1 MAPTTIRKAIGTVKD
16 QTSISIAKVASN
28 MAPELEVAIV
38 KATSHDDEPPNQKY
52 IQEILSMTSHSRG
65 YVNACV
71 TLVSRRL
78 GKTRDWI
85 VALKTLMVIH
95 RLLDEGD
102 PLFQEEILHATRK
115 GTRLLNMSD
124 FRDEAHS
131 SSWDHSAFIKTF
143 AMYLDQRLEFILS
156 PQQQRGYEYSD
167 QYNGEYNR
175 GESGYGMPR
184 RTRSY
189 GDMNELGGKEGREDK
204 KTVTPLREMK
214 PERIFGKMG
223 HLQRLLDRFLSC
235 RPTGMAK
242 NNRMIL
248 IALYPVVKESFQ
260 LYAEICEVL
269 AVLLDKFFDMEYP
282 DCVKAFDA
290 YASAAKQID
299 ELVAFYN
306 WCKDTGVARSS
317 EYPEVQRI
325 TGKLL
330 ETLEEFLRDRSK
342 RPKSPE
348 RREEAPPVPQEE
360 EPVPDMNEIKALPP
374 PENYTP
380 PPPEPEP
387 KPQQPQFAEDLVNL
401 RDDTVTADDQGNR
414 FALALFAGPSA
425 NNGNGSWEAFP
436 SNGEPQMTSAWQT
449 PAAEPGKADWEL
461 ALVETASNLSQQKAA
476 LGGGFDPLLL
486 NGMYDQGMVRQ
497 HVGTAQLSGGSASSV
512 ALPGSGKS
520 ATPVLALPAPDGTV
534 QAVNQDPFAASLSVP
549 PPSYVQM
556 ADMEKKQN
564 LLVQEQVTW
573 QQYAREGMQ
582 GQASLV
588 RIGGTGHY
596 NAGPTPM
603 MPYGMPPVNGMGQP
617 PAGAVKTLMTI
628 PARPHSKWIRNSKIE
643 GARKLEMEEQWRLYE
658 AYNELHGL
666 AQELKTPFDAPAV
679 LVVGHQTDGKSALVE
694 GLMGFQFNHVGGGTK
709 TRRPITLHMKYDP
722 ECEVPTCHLVS
733 DDDPTFAQEKSLHE
747 IQAYIESENMRLEK
761 ESFRF
766 SAKEIII
773 RVEYK
778 HCPNLTIIDTPG
790 LIAPA
795 PGRKNQALQSQAHA
809 VESLVRAK
817 MQHKEFIILCLEDC
831 SDWSNAT
838 TRRVVMQIDPELS
851 RTIVVSTK
859 LDTRIPQ
866 FARASDVEVFLSPPA
881 HTLDGF
887 ILGDSPFF
895 TSVPSGRV
903 GSGHDSVYSSND
915 DFKQA
920 ISLREVEDIASLEE
934 KLGRPL
940 SMKERNRIG
949 VSKLRSFLE
958 ELLQKR
964 YMDSVPLII
973 PLLEKE
979 YRTATRK
986 LNEINKELST
996 LDEVKLKEKGR
1007 KFHDLFI
1014 TKLSLLLKGTV
1025 VAPPDKFGETLQDE
1039 RSNGGAFVGTD
1050 GLQFPLKLIPDYEM
1064 IEVVVDCKARELL
1077 RRCLVGRALTFDS
1090 QPLNMLRVRLCDVKQ
1105 WKSWGYMPLISLM
1118 PVQNKG
1124 LEKLGSNTGM
1134 RLYGGAQYHRA
1145 MAEFRF
1151 VVGGIKCPQITR
1163 EEIVNACGV
1172 EDIHDGTNYSRTACV
1187 IAVAKARDT
1196 FEPFLHQAMS
1206 KQKPA
1211 SKEACLLTG
1220 KLYPLDAFKLS
1231 AKLGCRLLYVLKR
1244 LLPISV
1250 YLLQKDGEY
1259 LSGHDVFLKRVD
1271 SAFSNFAESTERA
1284 CREKCMEDLESTTRY
1299 VTWSLHNK
1307 NRAGLRQFLDS
1318 FGGTEQSVMGVN
1330 PISASL
1336 ESSMVS
1342 AANDKHDNRPRADVK
1357 LSHLASGI
1365 DSSSAVQ
1372 TTETRLAD
1380 LLDKTLWNRRLA
1392 PSSERI
1398 VYGLVQQIFHGI
1410 REYFLASA
1418 ELKFNCFLLMPVV
1431 DKLPALLLQDLESAF
1446 VDDLDNVF
1454 DITNLR
1460 HSFSQ
1465 QKLETEMGLKRI
1477 KRLKEKFRLINEQ
1490 LTLHQLKVVSIE

>member
-1 MAPTTIRKAIGTVKD
+1 MLQNSEDTGNKNPQPRLQVDKEQQESVSQVK
-16 QTSISIAKVASN
+16 S
-28 MAPELEVAIV
+28 
-38 KATSHDDEPPNQKY
+38 
-52 IQEILSMTSHSRG
+52 
-65 YVNACV
+65 
-71 TLVSRRL
+71 LVSV
-78 GKTRDWI
+78 W
-85 VALKTLMVIH
+85 
-95 RLLDEGD
+95 
-102 PLFQEEILHATRK
+102 
-115 GTRLLNMSD
+115 
-124 FRDEAHS
+124 
-131 SSWDHSAFIKTF
+131 
-143 AMYLDQRLEFILS
+143 
-156 PQQQRGYEYSD
+156 
-167 QYNGEYNR
+167 
-175 GESGYGMPR
+175 
-184 RTRSY
+184 
-189 GDMNELGGKEGREDK
+189 
-204 KTVTPLREMK
+204 
-214 PERIFGKMG
+214 
-223 HLQRLLDRFLSC
+223 
-235 RPTGMAK
+235 
-242 NNRMIL
+242 
-248 IALYPVVKESFQ
+248 
-260 LYAEICEVL
+260 
-269 AVLLDKFFDMEYP
+269 
-282 DCVKAFDA
+282 
-290 YASAAKQID
+290 
-299 ELVAFYN
+299 
-306 WCKDTGVARSS
+306 
-317 EYPEVQRI
+317 
-325 TGKLL
+325 
-330 ETLEEFLRDRSK
+330 
-342 RPKSPE
+342 
-348 RREEAPPVPQEE
+348 
-360 EPVPDMNEIKALPP
+360 
-374 PENYTP
+374 
-380 PPPEPEP
+380 
-387 KPQQPQFAEDLVNL
+387 
-401 RDDTVTADDQGNR
+401 
-414 FALALFAGPSA
+414 
-425 NNGNGSWEAFP
+425 
-436 SNGEPQMTSAWQT
+436 
-449 PAAEPGKADWEL
+449 
-461 ALVETASNLSQQKAA
+461 
-476 LGGGFDPLLL
+476 
-486 NGMYDQGMVRQ
+486 
-497 HVGTAQLSGGSASSV
+497 
-512 ALPGSGKS
+512 
-520 ATPVLALPAPDGTV
+520 
-534 QAVNQDPFAASLSVP
+534 
-549 PPSYVQM
+549 
-556 ADMEKKQN
+556 
-564 LLVQEQVTW
+564 
-573 QQYAREGMQ
+573 
-582 GQASLV
+582 
-588 RIGGTGHY
+588 
-596 NAGPTPM
+596 
-603 MPYGMPPVNGMGQP
+603 
-617 PAGAVKTLMTI
+617 
-628 PARPHSKWIRNSKIE
+628 
-643 GARKLEMEEQWRLYE
+643 RKLEMEEQWRLYE

-733 DDDPTFAQEKSLHE
+733 DDDPSFAQEKSLHE

-761 ESFRF
+761 ESFQF

-795 PGRKNQALQSQAHA
+795 PGRKNQALQSQGRA

-866 FARASDVEVFLSPPA
+866 FACSSDVEVFLSPPA

-915 DFKQA
+915 EFKQA

-934 KLGRPL
+934 KLCRPL
-940 SMKERNRIG
+940 SMQERNRIG

-986 LNEINKELST
+986 LNEINKELRFVV
-996 LDEVKLKEKGR
+996 EV
-1007 KFHDLFI
+1007 I

-1050 GLQFPLKLIPDYEM
+1050 GLQFPLKLIPN
-1064 IEVVVDCKARELL
+1064 A
-1077 RRCLVGRALTFDS
+1077 
-1090 QPLNMLRVRLCDVKQ
+1090 
-1105 WKSWGYMPLISLM
+1105 
-1118 PVQNKG
+1118 
-1124 LEKLGSNTGM
+1124 GM

-1151 VVGGIKCPQITR
+1151 VVGGTKCPQITR

-1196 FEPFLHQAMS
+1196 FEPFLHQ
-1206 KQKPA
+1206 
-1211 SKEACLLTG
+1211 
-1220 KLYPLDAFKLS
+1220 
-1231 AKLGCRLLYVLKR
+1231 LGCRLLYVLKR

-1318 FGGTEQSVMGVN
+1318 FGGTEQSAMGVN

-1342 AANDKHDNRPRADVK
+1342 AASEKHDNRPRADVK

-1465 QKLETEMGLKRI
+1465 RKLETEMDLKRI

-1490 LTLHQLKVVSIE
+1490 LTLHQLKAVSIE